1 MCECVIFLSSS
12 SFSPS
17 RSASLIE
24 LLAEVL
30 DAEMSLFGK
39 RVLTVEEWLKRY
51 LQRGFALRYERRKEI
66 HADET
71 MNTRTA
77 KPFVPTPALVMQT
90 AVYLLRCLYQCVCV
104 CVLFVG
110 ECPVAEYQR

>member
-1 MCECVIFLSSS
+1 MYVSVSVFVCLI
-12 SFSPS
+12 
-17 RSASLIE
+17 SASLIE

-39 RVLTVEEWLKRY
+39 RILTVEEWLKRY

-77 KPFVPTPALVMQT
+77 KPFVPTPALVIQ
-90 AVYLLRCLYQCVCV
+90 
-104 CVLFVG
+104 
-110 ECPVAEYQR
+110 